1 MADKNELTLQGLLK
15 KCCPER
21 FTMSGEKGKKLD
33 CFVVYCSV
41 AEQDIILKESKDS
54 KFIGLALDPKLKRHT
69 LPIELNFKEVKDSI
83 VVIQHYWHGN
93 TISFDSINDYRFH
106 KITKL
111 IYLKT
116 QLINLWDNTKLFFYR
131 RRLLV
136 APERMAL
143 LKTIL
148 DMSMKNHM
156 GQVPK
161 GEIERKLLGERWASH
176 PKGLEEYK
184 KLRLLYD
191 SLVESNDIIGGNDS
205 YQPTGRALS
214 TLQNYELEDMR
225 YKSQVR
231 LQWWLVLATIVLAA
245 SALIEVGLIDWILE
259 IIKEHSLSK
268 VSS

>member
-33 CFVVYCSV
+33 CFVVYCCV
-41 AEQDIILKESKDS
+41 AEQDIILKESKNS

-69 LPIELNFKEVKDSI
+69 IPVEFSFKDVKDSI
-83 VVIQHYWHGN
+83 VVIQHYWRGN

-106 KITKL
+106 KATKL

-116 QLINLWDNTKLFFYR
+116 QLVNLRDNTKLFFYR
-131 RRLLV
+131 RTLLV
-136 APERMAL
+136 APDRMAL
-143 LKTIL
+143 LQTIV
-148 DMSMKNHM
+148 DMSLKNHM
-156 GQVPK
+156 NQVPK
-161 GEIERKLLGERWASH
+161 SEIERKLLGERWASH

-184 KLRLLYD
+184 KLRLMYN
-191 SLVESNDIIGGNDS
+191 SLVESNEITGGNDS
-205 YQPTGRALS
+205 YQPTGKALS

-231 LQWWLVLATIVLAA
+231 LQWWLVFATIVLAI
-245 SALIEVGLIDWILE
+245 SALIDVGLFDWIVNFVKGAS
-259 IIKEHSLSK
+259 I
-268 VSS
+268 